1 MGQRKPRGIVGSPA
15 MSSVEALNVV
25 YVGRLYGQCILPESV
40 EGHFVPNLGFL
51 EDVVVGDP
59 SFLAS
64 NQPSDSLEGA
74 TCESDVPESCINNEN
89 TEDSIDVND
98 SISDT
103 FASSTQN
110 DSKNSAK
117 EITTDDCDLKSANVA
132 NAKSDIDLLS
142 LSIEEVDSHLDS
154 CLAHD
159 SQGQRPSDIRKHT
172 MDTGASVGHWYVYD
186 MSYITWTWMHVSD
199 V

>member
-1 MGQRKPRGIVGSPA
+1 MVGNGTKKASR
-15 MSSVEALNVV
+15 N
-25 YVGRLYGQCILPESV
+25 C
-40 EGHFVPNLGFL
+40 FL

-172 MDTGASVGHWYVYD
+172 MLLKVETASSFSILQSLVPW
-186 MSYITWTWMHVSD
+186 
-199 V
+199 